1 MKPQLPKGS
10 PLAIALSLAIAFP
23 ALAATEGEG
32 HVSTATVVAAN
43 LGAPTDLDKIE
54 VHGVHVTGYDPKTSR
69 TATKT
74 DALLRDTP
82 QSISVVTEE
91 LIKDTAMNSMGDVVR
106 YMPGITM
113 AQGEGNRDTTVIRGN
128 SSTADFFVDGLRDDV
143 QYMRDLYNIERV
155 EGLKGPNAMIFGRGG
170 SGGVINRVTKQAD
183 WHDHGEFNLQLG
195 SWDRRRASVDV
206 GHGINDT
213 AAFRVTAMGEDSD
226 SYREGYEQ
234 RRYGLNPTL
243 AFRLGEGTTLN
254 LSYEHFRDDR
264 VADRG
269 VPSLNG
275 LPLDTDPETFFGDPE
290 RSPVWARVNAFNAVI
305 NHDFANGVHLRN
317 ATVYGDY
324 DKFYQNVFPTDTK
337 NNGTLVTLGA
347 YNNFTTRENAFN
359 QTDLTFG
366 FSTGNVSHT
375 LLAGAELGRQVTGN
389 RRETGYFGAP
399 GSLTTAVDV
408 PASNPIYV
416 GPIEFRQS
424 RLTLAAGDPTN
435 RGTTD
440 IAAVYVQ
447 DQIEFSPKLQAIVG
461 LRYEHIEVDFT
472 DVRRNHV
479 FTTEDGMLSPRV
491 GLVYKPV
498 ESMSLYASYSNSFM
512 PRAGEQLSSL
522 SVSNEAL
529 DPEEFKNY
537 ELGAKWDIHPALSL
551 TGALYRLDRENVV
564 VATNVPGVSELV
576 KGQRT
581 EGVEISLSGE
591 ITEHWK
597 VIGGYAY
604 QDSENLL
611 TQKQIASVPRNSA
624 SLWNRY
630 DFNDQWGVGLG
641 ATYRDDMYAAADNAV
656 VLPGYTRVDA
666 AVFYTVNPNVRL
678 QLNVENLLDEQ
689 YYASGHTNNNI
700 TPGAPRGYYLTA
712 SFKF

>member
-1 MKPQLPKGS
+1 MKSHLPKGS
-10 PLAIALSLAIAFP
+10 PLAVALSLAIAFP
-23 ALAATEGEG
+23 AFAASEGEG
-32 HVSTATVVAAN
+32 HVGTATAASAT
-43 LGAPTDLDKIE
+43 LAAPTDLDKVE
-54 VHGVHVTGYDPKTSR
+54 VHGVHLTGYDPKTTR

-213 AAFRVTAMGEDSD
+213 VAFRVTAMGEDSE
-226 SYREGYEQ
+226 SYRDGYEL

-243 AFRLGEGTTLN
+243 AFRLGEATTLN

-269 VPSLNG
+269 VPSFQG
-275 LPLDTDPETFFGDPE
+275 RPLDTDPETFFGDAE
-290 RSPVWARVNAFNAVI
+290 RSPVWARVNAFNAVLT
-305 NHDFANGVHLRN
+305 HDFANGVRVRN

-324 DKFYQNVFPTDTK
+324 DKFYQNIFPSSI
-337 NNGTLVTLGA
+337 NAAGTQVTLGA

-359 QTDLTFG
+359 QTDLTYG
-366 FSTGNVSHT
+366 FSTGTVGHT
-375 LLAGAELGRQVTGN
+375 LLVGTEFGRQVTGN
-389 RRETGYFGAP
+389 RRETGVFGA
-399 GSLTTAVDV
+399 SNVVA
-408 PASNPIYV
+408 ASNPIYT
-416 GPIEFRQS
+416 GPITFQQS
-424 RLTLAAGDPTN
+424 ATDSTN
-435 RGTTD
+435 TGTTD

-447 DQIEFSPKLQAIVG
+447 DQIEFSPKFQAILG
-461 LRYEHIEVDFT
+461 LRYDRFDVDFT
-472 DVRRNHV
+472 NVRNGANFSTQDDLV
-479 FTTEDGMLSPRV
+479 SPRV
-491 GLVYKPV
+491 GLVYKPAEAV
-498 ESMSLYASYSNSFM
+498 SLYASYSNSFM

-522 SVSNEAL
+522 SLSNAAL

-537 ELGAKWDIHPALSL
+537 EVGAKWDIRPALSL
-551 TGALYRLDRENVV
+551 TAAVYRLDRENVA

-581 EGVEISLSGE
+581 EGLELGLSGE
-591 ITEHWK
+591 LTEQWK
-597 VIGGYAY
+597 IIAGYAY

-611 TQKQIASVPRNSA
+611 TLKEIPSVPRNSA

-666 AVFYTVNPNVRL
+666 AVFYTVNANVKL
-678 QLNVENLLDEQ
+678 QLNVENLLDEE
-689 YYASGHTNNNI
+689 YYASAHTNNNI